1 MFLRVRSYVLVRAR
15 TCSCARASC
24 NELARTERVDVCEE
38 CKVRGR
44 RGSKRVNRA
53 LRHSRRKEVM
63 CNNARPMCMHCDR
76 FLIIIAK
83 EPDRFRTK
91 SRRTLPHVARARTIN
106 LSDTFM
112 YLFCINGDFGARE
125 RYFLESSVSKKAI
138 AFKFI
143 IKP

>member
-1 MFLRVRSYVLVRAR
+1 MSSR
-15 TCSCARASC
+15 TK
-24 NELARTERVDVCEE
+24 RVDVCEE

-91 SRRTLPHVARARTIN
+91 SRRTLHMSREHERSVYR
-106 LSDTFM
+106 TFM
-112 YLFCINGDFGARE
+112 YLLYKRRFPRAE
-125 RYFLESSVSKKAI
+125 RYFLESLIAKRTI